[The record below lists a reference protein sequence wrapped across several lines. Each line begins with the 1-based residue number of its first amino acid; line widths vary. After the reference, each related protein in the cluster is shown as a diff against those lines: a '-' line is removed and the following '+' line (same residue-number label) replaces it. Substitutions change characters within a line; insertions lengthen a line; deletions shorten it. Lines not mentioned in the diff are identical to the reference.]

1 VSVSQA
7 VPTEESPG
15 GDIARRLAAALGTAW
30 QAGDTTHNAAL
41 LLAIGDAFADL
52 YADQDIATNQ
62 AFVNTATV
70 MLSELEERYGLTVRI
85 DMSTA
90 DRQTRLL
97 SKVRA
102 ARAGTP
108 QGIERSITPYDP
120 TVTVAENLSSD
131 PLLGDPRGVYV
142 FAVQIAASVFSDPT
156 KLAAIRDA
164 VEQLKVAYT
173 LGNVCTR
180 TGFRCDDPLS
190 LTDRDVL

>member
-131 PLLGDPRGVYV
+131 PLPRRSERRLRVRSPDRCIGVQRPHQTRGDPRRRSSSSRWPTRSATSARARAS
-142 FAVQIAASVFSDPT
+142 AVMTHS
-156 KLAAIRDA
+156 R
-164 VEQLKVAYT
+164 
-173 LGNVCTR
+173 
-180 TGFRCDDPLS
+180 
-190 LTDRDVL
+190 